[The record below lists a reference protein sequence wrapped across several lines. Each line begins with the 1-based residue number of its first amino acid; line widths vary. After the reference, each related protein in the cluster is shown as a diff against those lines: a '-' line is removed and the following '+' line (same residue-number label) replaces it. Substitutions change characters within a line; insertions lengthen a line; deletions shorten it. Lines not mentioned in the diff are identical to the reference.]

1 MMMPSSQ
8 EAQQESLQSWQDN
21 KFFTKLLSKESSLA
35 NPSFRVY
42 YGVASGAVPFMW
54 ESQPGTPKN
63 TMHTPT
69 LPPLTPPPSYHSNL
83 HNKKTTKKNSK
94 GHSNLINTILPR
106 LALKNKTQ
114 PSSPASSPLSSSS
127 SSFNSSGKYPRRRQS
142 CSTRLSFSSAGDEED
157 SDDIGRSP
165 RSTLCF
171 GMRHGAAGV
180 IMKNALLCIVGHGSN
195 QGSSS
200 N

>member
-1 MMMPSSQ
+1 MISNSQ
-8 EAQQESLQSWQDN
+8 EAQQESFQSWQDN
-21 KFFTKLLSKESSLA
+21 KFFTKLLSRESSLA

-94 GHSNLINTILPR
+94 GHSNLINTIFPR
-106 LALKNKTQ
+106 LALKDKTQ
-114 PSSPASSPLSSSS
+114 PSSPASSSLSSSS
-127 SSFNSSGKYPRRRQS
+127 SSFNSSVKYRRRRRS
-142 CSTRLSFSSAGDEED
+142 LSTRLSFSSGGDDED
-157 SDDIGRSP
+157 SNDGRSP
-165 RSTLCF
+165 TSTLCF

-180 IMKNALLCIVGHGSN
+180 IMKNALLSIVGHGSN
-195 QGSSS
+195 QGTSS